1 MEFFDGKIH
10 GKYMGNTSKM
20 EVLMGNSMEN
30 TRTSHINGDV
40 NGEIWEKQLK
50 IEVLMGTSYEN
61 IRPPRINEIFI
72 RKCSHKNVHLF
83 LKIHRG
89 FSSKPCLSTRGS
101 WDLDLSFCGD
111 TMG

>member
-20 EVLMGNSMEN
+20 EVFMGNSMEN

-40 NGEIWEKQLK
+40 NGEMWEKQLK

-61 IRPPRINEIFI
+61 IRPPRIY
-72 RKCSHKNVHLF
+72 K
-83 LKIHRG
+83 
-89 FSSKPCLSTRGS
+89 
-101 WDLDLSFCGD
+101 
-111 TMG
+111 